1 MVAQPS
7 LPLINLVMLTMA
19 TLFYGM
25 YFIIFVTSMQLLFGK
40 ARESGKYLPLLKT
53 VVFISGCALFLAIT
67 AHWITTTVSTFQ
79 GFIYFQGG
87 QSANVYF
94 SDNGRA
100 TETLGDI
107 FLGLSVLIGDSMIIY
122 RLLVVW
128 CYRKV
133 VIIIPVLSMVGL
145 LSMVY
150 FHWPMILLIGT
161 TMHVKSIALDTGLIP
176 STVFTLVTNVYCT
189 VFIAWEIWRIT
200 SKCQVV
206 GGLNLRNFLAI
217 LVESAAIYTSWV
229 IYFTTCHQLD
239 SNLQYVALGALPAVV
254 GITNG
259 LIHVRVGLGRTIEQ
273 MQMSGSNG
281 STTGLGSS
289 LVTGPI
295 RFVPPSS
302 SRLGSG
308 ETTLE
313 RSSV

>member
-145 LSMVY
+145 LISYIITVQ
-150 FHWPMILLIGT
+150 T

-239 SNLQYVALGALPAVV
+239 SNLQYIALGALPAVV

-289 LVTGPI
+289 WVTGPI
-295 RFVPPSS
+295 RFVLPSS

>member
-145 LSMVY
+145 LISYIITVQ
-150 FHWPMILLIGT
+150 T
-161 TMHVKSIALDTGLIP
+161 TIHVKSIALDTGLIP
-176 STVFTLVTNVYCT
+176 STVLTLVTNVYCT
-189 VFIAWEIWRIT
+189 VFIAWEIWWIT